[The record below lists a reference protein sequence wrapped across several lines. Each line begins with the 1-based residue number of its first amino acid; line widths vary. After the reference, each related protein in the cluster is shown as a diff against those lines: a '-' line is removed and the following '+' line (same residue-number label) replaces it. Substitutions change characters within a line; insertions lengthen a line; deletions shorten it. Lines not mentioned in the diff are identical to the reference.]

1 MINYYY
7 IMNIKEI
14 LITILS
20 LFLIGTSLIYYDY
33 INLSNVQELINNN
46 NFIYIIGSISCLYLL
61 KYLKLVNNKL
71 IIFIIFMIMLLIKK
85 KRLLIISVLII
96 LISYLDIININII
109 ELIVGSIIVSF
120 IQENKNIFNFE
131 KIIIFTLA
139 QFIILFLLNILCK
152 KIIIQKYPQ
161 YIVLCKS
168 ILGSNIIIWFPFT
181 LNIISLLVSCE
192 PRNILGFF
200 IIGCQIYY
208 NPNNPSKQYRS
219 IPNQLFSLIFEIS
232 DMMMN
237 EYKLYLKE
245 KEINYKKITL
255 INNKQINAYELKC
268 YDKIIVSENTYLPED
283 GIPISI
289 DKDNKIKFIP
299 YKTKQLDGESNIKL
313 AKIQVDDII
322 NQKNYNDPF
331 GASTSLDAY
340 IIKKN
345 SEILANSYFIII
357 KANNVI
363 NNNNII
369 NNNFDVNIKQISSMF
384 IKITILLTS
393 ICSIINYKNITYENI
408 NSYFLNVQ
416 MINPMAITTILIFSF
431 NNFNKIKNISIIG
444 LKRSFD
450 FISKYLINKKNNK
463 SNIYGI
469 MLTDKT
475 GTITKNKLKIIDIH
489 TNKLNKDFKS
499 LEFQQNALSLLSSY
513 IISGNN
519 KIINGEEE
527 EEALFNYYK
536 INFINCY
543 EENSITFKKTNYI
556 ESNIF
561 DLGFIKSI
569 KAHIIIVIDNSIKN
583 DCYMLALANTDFLK
597 ENNVIGA
604 NENIYDEI
612 YNLIPKD
619 VIGAPRFWTISKTK
633 NKILS
638 FSEYDK
644 IVNDLKNSKND
655 NKYVNTETIYKYC
668 SNIFSNFE
676 YCFTPVMIDEIK
688 ENVDTSIIMNHKR
701 KIRNIMI
708 TGDNLQTAQKISSIV
723 KFKDTLYLSQNDQYD
738 IIYNKNNLEISNKIG
753 NKDIVCYCVT
763 DEFKGKLVQKFGE
776 IDNAPTLMF
785 GDGHNDKIALNNAN
799 FSVGFVDNKGYIDPN
814 ISNVSGL
821 VVENDFWTIYS
832 SEIFWDNLISLNNII
847 TKCIILLII
856 KQCYPAGIIMSVMYN
871 SDFTYLVDPF
881 SIKSYSVY
889 QILAFGLVASP
900 TLFTKY
906 YGNFNKNIINLSI
919 KLILLTF
926 IISYVGGFLIYSLL
940 TYYYGINIEQNATF
954 TLNMIYPILLHII
967 IY

>member
-1 MINYYY
+1 
-7 IMNIKEI
+7 
-14 LITILS
+14 
-20 LFLIGTSLIYYDY
+20 
-33 INLSNVQELINNN
+33 
-46 NFIYIIGSISCLYLL
+46 
-61 KYLKLVNNKL
+61 
-71 IIFIIFMIMLLIKK
+71 MLLIQK

-96 LISYLDIININII
+96 LLSYLDILNINII

-120 IQENKNIFNFE
+120 IQQNKNIFNFE
-131 KIIIFTLA
+131 KIIIFTIT
-139 QFIILFLLNILCK
+139 QFIILFLLNIFCK
-152 KIIIQKYPQ
+152 KIIIHKYPQ

-168 ILGSNIIIWFPFT
+168 ILGSNIIVWFPFT

-192 PRNILGFF
+192 PRNLLGFF

-208 NPNNPSKQYRS
+208 NPNNPSKQFRS
-219 IPNQLFSLIFEIS
+219 IPNQLFSLLFEIS

-255 INNKQINAYELKC
+255 INNKQIYAYELKC

-289 DKDNKIKFIP
+289 DNDNKIKFIP

-313 AKIQVDDII
+313 AKIQVEDII
-322 NQKNYNDPF
+322 NQKNYNGPFRVSTSIDDPF
-331 GASTSLDAY
+331 RVSTSIDDPFRASTSIDDH

-345 SEILANSYFIII
+345 SEILANCYFIII
-357 KANNVI
+357 KSNNTI

-369 NNNFDVNIKQISSMF
+369 NNNFDKNIKQISLMF

-408 NSYFLNVQ
+408 NSYFLNIQ

-475 GTITKNKLKIIDIH
+475 GTITKNKLKIIDVH
-489 TNKLNKDFKS
+489 VNNNFKS
-499 LEFQQNALSLLSSY
+499 LEFQRNALSLLSSY
-513 IISGNN
+513 IISSNN

-556 ESNIF
+556 ESNIL

-569 KAHIIIVIDNSIKN
+569 KAHIIIVMDKSVQTE
-583 DCYMLALANTDFLK
+583 CYMLALANTDFLK
-597 ENNVIGA
+597 ENNVIGV

-612 YNLIPKD
+612 FNLIPKD
-619 VIGAPRFWTISKTK
+619 IIGAPRFWTISKTK

-638 FSEYDK
+638 MNEYNK
-644 IVNDLKNSKND
+644 IINDLEGSKKSKDKNN
-655 NKYVNTETIYKYC
+655 NINTETIYKYC
-668 SNIFSNFE
+668 SNIFDNFE

-688 ENVDTSIIMNHKR
+688 DNVNTSVIMNHKR

-708 TGDNLQTAQKISSIV
+708 TGDNLQTAQKISSII
-723 KFKDTLYLSQNDQYD
+723 KFKDTLYLSQIDQNN
-738 IIYNKNNLEISNKIG
+738 IIYDKTNFEVKNKIG
-753 NKDIVCYCVT
+753 EKDIVCYCVT
-763 DEFKGKLVQKFGE
+763 DEFKGKLVQKFEE
-776 IDNAPTLMF
+776 IDDAPTLMF

-832 SEIFWDNLISLNNII
+832 SEIFWENLISLNNII

-856 KQCYPAGIIMSVMYN
+856 KQCYPAGIIMGVMYN

-900 TLFTKY
+900 SLFTKY
-906 YGNFNKNIINLSI
+906 FKNFNKNIINLTI

-926 IISYVGGFLIYSLL
+926 IISYIGGFLIYSLL
-940 TYYYGINIEQNATF
+940 TYYYGNDIEQNATF
-954 TLNMIYPILLHII
+954 TLNIIYPVLLYII